1 MRALFLLLANALL
14 LNSAVG
20 MDFERDVRALFQ
32 ERCIECHGEKKQK
45 GELRL
50 DAKTFASKGG
60 HGGSIIVPGKAEE
73 SPLYLRIVSGDPDDR
88 MPPKGQP
95 LTALQ
100 ISAIK
105 TWIEAGA
112 VWPENASD
120 KTALV
125 DKRLQHWS
133 VQPIPEVFP
142 SGAGIDF
149 YIEQALAN
157 KGLGLSP
164 EADRRSLI
172 RRVFFDLVGLPPSPE
187 RVDQFVSDTSPK
199 AYERLIEELL
209 ASPNYG
215 ERWARHW
222 LDIAHYADTHG
233 FERDQLRPNAWLY
246 RDYVIRAFNADKPYD
261 QFLREQIAGDTISR
275 PTSESIAASGFLAAG
290 PWDFVGQVETKSPV
304 LKRASRAGDL
314 DDIVTQVI
322 TSTMG
327 ITLNCAR
334 CHDHK
339 LDPISQREYYSMCAV
354 FSGVKRGTRDLDPN
368 ETLRFAKENSDLE
381 KQLQTVRQQ
390 LADASGSGLSL
401 ADIVGG
407 GNGFGSGVKGSGIVL
422 GSGTITTQKLA
433 MTGSIEANRLK
444 PPAWPSETQ
453 AAKYIPG
460 VFLPNSPEN
469 KGSGVYLSDDVILT
483 GLPKTSGQSWDAIRN
498 GPLNAQV
505 HTKIGAT
512 DYNSEG
518 HSVLGLHA
526 NSGIVFDLAEI
537 RQGSGLKILTLT
549 GQGGFGATPGA
560 ASSKADFTVFIDA
573 KIALKKT
580 GIHKGDSFEIN
591 LSIPESAR
599 FLSLVATDGGDGIGS
614 DLLFLGDATL
624 ELEETKGTLKAS
636 EQSTRV
642 FLRAEIERLK
652 KAISALRKP
661 DQIYAVVSEEIPSAL
676 KIHRRGNPEDE
687 GDEVTPKGFA
697 WTNHA
702 PLEFGDNA
710 TPEGQRRM
718 ALARWITTP
727 TNPLTRRVLVN
738 RLWHHHFGQGIV
750 TTPSDFG
757 LGGDAPSHPELLD
770 WLASQFLKSGWSI
783 KHMHREILLSRSYK
797 QRSVVENVEAAR
809 LDSSNR
815 LLWRQNPRR
824 LDAESLRD
832 AVLCVTGQL
841 NPERGGPGFRD
852 FKYTEAYAPIY
863 EYIAADQPE
872 LCKRS
877 IYRFVVRTTPH
888 QFLSTFDCP
897 DPANL
902 TPARSQTTTALQ
914 ALALSNNEFI
924 LKQARH
930 LTSRVEKESADSKS
944 TIQRSF
950 ALCLQRL
957 ATPEEASSASLLVSQ
972 HGLFSLCR
980 MLLNSN
986 EFLYFD

>member
-1 MRALFLLLANALL
+1 
-14 LNSAVG
+14 
-20 MDFERDVRALFQ
+20 MDFEWDVRALFQ
-32 ERCIECHGEKKQK
+32 ESCIECHGEKKQK

-73 SPLYLRIVSGDPDDR
+73 SPLYLRIVSDDPEDR
-88 MPPKGQP
+88 MPPKGKP
-95 LTALQ
+95 LTAVQ

-105 TWIEAGA
+105 TWIQAGA

-120 KTALV
+120 KKALV

-133 VQPIPEVFP
+133 VQPIPDVFP

-149 YIEQALAN
+149 YIEQALSK
-157 KGLGLSP
+157 KGLGLAP
-164 EADRRSLI
+164 EADRRTLI

-187 RVDQFVSDTSPK
+187 RVEQFVSDTSPK
-199 AYERLIEELL
+199 AYEGLVDDLL

-246 RDYVIRAFNADKPYD
+246 RDYVINAFNADKPYD
-261 QFLREQIAGDTISR
+261 QFLREQIAGDTFS
-275 PTSESIAASGFLAAG
+275 PATPESIAASGFLAAG

-327 ITLNCAR
+327 VTLNCAR

-368 ETLRFAKENSDLE
+368 ETLQFAKEKFDLE
-381 KQLQTVRQQ
+381 KQLETVRQQ
-390 LADASGSGLSL
+390 PGEASNSGLSL

-407 GNGFGSGVKGSGIVL
+407 GNGFGSGVKGAGIVL

-433 MTGSIEANRLK
+433 VTGSLDPNTLK
-444 PPAWPSETQ
+444 PPAWPTKTQ
-453 AAKYIPG
+453 ASKYIRG
-460 VFLPNSPEN
+460 VFLPNSPESQN
-469 KGSGVYLSDDVILT
+469 LGFHISDDVILT

-505 HTKIGAT
+505 HTKIGGT
-512 DYNSEG
+512 DYNSDG

-526 NSGIVFDLAEI
+526 NSGIVFDLAQI
-537 RQGSGLKILTLT
+537 RQGSGLKTLTLT
-549 GQGGFGATPGA
+549 GHCGFGAALGA
-560 ASSKADFTVFIDA
+560 ANSKADFALYIDA
-573 KIALKKT
+573 TCALKKT
-580 GIHKGDSFEIN
+580 GIHKGDSFLIN
-591 LSIPESAR
+591 VSIPESAR

-624 ELEETKGTLKAS
+624 ESGETKENLTAAEKSARISLK
-636 EQSTRV
+636 E
-642 FLRAEIERLK
+642 EGERLK

-661 DQIYAVVSEEIPSAL
+661 DQVYAVVSEEIPAAL

-687 GDEVTPKGFA
+687 GDAVTPKGFA

-702 PLEFGDNA
+702 PIEFGDNT

-718 ALARWITTP
+718 ALAQWITTP

-757 LGGDAPSHPELLD
+757 LGGDTPSHPKLLD
-770 WLASQFLKSGWSI
+770 WLASQFLKTGWSL

-797 QRSVVENVEAAR
+797 QRSIVDNAEATR
-809 LDSSNR
+809 VDSSNR

-841 NPERGGPGFRD
+841 NYERGGPGFRD

-872 LCKRS
+872 LCRRS

-930 LTSRVEKESADSKS
+930 LTSRVEKETNKNQSR
-944 TIQRSF
+944 IQRAF
-950 ALCLQRL
+950 ALCLQRQV
-957 ATPEEASSASLLVSQ
+957 TSEEATAADLLVSQ
-972 HGLFSLCR
+972 QGLFSLCR